1 MYFVTFVQRQAEQLI
16 RARDALT
23 RLTSNILEEMPID
36 FWTIEVREAALAL
49 GEISGDE
56 VAEEV
61 LTQIFSRF
69 CIGK

>member
-1 MYFVTFVQRQAEQLI
+1 MQRQAEQLI

-23 RLTSNILEEMPID
+23 RLKSNILDEMPID

-56 VAEEV
+56 VTEEV

-69 CIGK
+69 CT